1 LLSSSVSGAFLTR
14 YGAGE
19 ELEADVHPNE
29 ALLEGFY
36 QGFRWRD
43 AEAMAS
49 CYAANATFSDPVFQ
63 GLKGLEVPAM
73 WRMLTGRARDLTVT
87 YHGVKADDTGGQA
100 DWEATYSYGPAR
112 RRVHNVIHSTFRF
125 KDGKIVAQRDK
136 FNLWRWSRM
145 ALGTR
150 GALLGWSPPVRSA
163 IRREARKGLDA
174 YMQAQSQTQSARA

>member
-1 LLSSSVSGAFLTR
+1 M
-14 YGAGE
+14 
-19 ELEADVHPNE
+19 HPNE

-87 YHGVKADDTGGQA
+87 YHGVKADDTARAGGLGGHLQLWTGA
-100 DWEATYSYGPAR
+100 AQSPQRHPLDLSLQGRQDRRATRQVQPVALVAHGARNAWRVAGLVPASAERDPPRGQEGPGCIHAGAKPNTKRSRLAYGCPLDAGLD
-112 RRVHNVIHSTFRF
+112 V
-125 KDGKIVAQRDK
+125 
-136 FNLWRWSRM
+136 
-145 ALGTR
+145 
-150 GALLGWSPPVRSA
+150 
-163 IRREARKGLDA
+163 ARKG
-174 YMQAQSQTQSARA
+174 RPP

>member
-1 LLSSSVSGAFLTR
+1 
-14 YGAGE
+14 
-19 ELEADVHPNE
+19 LEADVHPNE

-49 CYAANATFSDPVFQ
+49 CYGENATFSDPVFQ
-63 GLKGLEVPAM
+63 GLNGPEVPAM
-73 WRMLTGRARDLTVT
+73 WRMLAGRARDLTVT
-87 YHGVKADDTGGQA
+87 YHDVKAGDTRGQA

-112 RRVHNVIHSTFRF
+112 RRVRNVIHSTFRF

-145 ALGTR
+145 ALGAR
-150 GALLGWSPPVRSA
+150 GALLGWFPPVRGA

-174 YMQAQSQTQSARA
+174 YMTGQSAAA